1 MRVKVNITIDQQVFD
16 ELEKLRNTKIASKT
30 FLEDRSRTYEKLL
43 ILGMA
48 EEQRT
53 AQKLKILEKL
63 RFDKLNLERV
73 DLERLGL

>member
-1 MRVKVNITIDQQVFD
+1 VRVKVNITIDQQVFD